1 MGIRIQKKTFST
13 ESVILEMKDLNSSV
27 GAIVTFTGFVRD
39 FYDDKEGKKLEQ
51 LELEHYAG
59 MTEKMLLKIELE
71 ANTRWILE
79 DIQII
84 HRIGPLL
91 PGDPIVLVA
100 VACKHRGDA
109 FDACHFIIDYLKVEA
124 PFWKKE
130 KTNMDEYW
138 VNDRKEDFLMKERW
152 GSVDGK
158 KTN

>member
-1 MGIRIQKKTFST
+1 MGIRIQKETFST
-13 ESVILEMKDLNSSV
+13 ENIISEMKDLNSSV
-27 GAIVTFTGFVRD
+27 GAVVTFTGFVRD
-39 FYDDKEGKKLEQ
+39 FYDDKAGKKLEQ

-84 HRIGPLL
+84 HRVGALL

-130 KTNMDEYW
+130 KTNIGEYW
-138 VNDRKEDFLMKERW
+138 VNDRKEDFLMKDRW
-152 GSVDGK
+152 GSVDSK
-158 KTN
+158 KN

>member
-1 MGIRIQKKTFST
+1 MGIRIQKETFST
-13 ESVILEMKDLNSSV
+13 ENIISEMKDLNSSV
-27 GAIVTFTGFVRD
+27 GAVVTFTGFVRD
-39 FYDDKEGKKLEQ
+39 FYDDKAGKKLEQ

-84 HRIGPLL
+84 HRVGALL

-130 KTNMDEYW
+130 KTNIGEYW
-138 VNDRKEDFLMKERW
+138 VNDRKEDLLMKDRW
-152 GSVDGK
+152 GSVDSK

>member
-1 MGIRIQKKTFST
+1 MGIRIQKETFST
-13 ESVILEMKDLNSSV
+13 ENIISGMKDLNSSV
-27 GAIVTFTGFVRD
+27 GAVVTFTGFVRD
-39 FYDDKEGKKLEQ
+39 FYDDKAGKKLEQ

-84 HRIGPLL
+84 HRVGALL

-130 KTNMDEYW
+130 KTNIGEYW
-138 VNDRKEDFLMKERW
+138 VNDRKEDFLMKDRW
-152 GSVDGK
+152 GSVDSK
-158 KTN
+158 KN

>member
-1 MGIRIQKKTFST
+1 MGIRIQKETFST
-13 ESVILEMKDLNSSV
+13 ENIISEMKDLNSSV

-39 FYDDKEGKKLEQ
+39 FYDDKEEKKLEQ

-84 HRIGPLL
+84 HRVGALL

-130 KTNMDEYW
+130 KTNIGEYW
-138 VNDRKEDFLMKERW
+138 VNDRKEDFLMKDRW
-152 GSVDGK
+152 GSVDSK

>member
-1 MGIRIQKKTFST
+1 MGIRIQKETFST
-13 ESVILEMKDLNSSV
+13 ENIISEMKDLNSSV
-27 GAIVTFTGFVRD
+27 GAVVTFTGFVRD
-39 FYDDKEGKKLEQ
+39 FYDDKAGKKLEQ
-51 LELEHYAG
+51 LELEHYAV

-84 HRIGPLL
+84 HRVGALL

-130 KTNMDEYW
+130 KTNIGEYW
-138 VNDRKEDFLMKERW
+138 VNDRKEDFLMKDRW
-152 GSVDGK
+152 GSVDSK
-158 KTN
+158 KN

>member
-84 HRIGPLL
+84 HRVGALL

-130 KTNMDEYW
+130 KTNIGEYW
-138 VNDRKEDFLMKERW
+138 VNDRKEDFLMKDRW
-152 GSVDGK
+152 GSVDSK

>member
-39 FYDDKEGKKLEQ
+39 FYDDKEEKKLEQ

-84 HRIGPLL
+84 HRVGALL

-130 KTNMDEYW
+130 KTNIGEYW
-138 VNDRKEDFLMKERW
+138 VNDRKEDFLMKDRW
-152 GSVDGK
+152 GSVDSK

>member
-39 FYDDKEGKKLEQ
+39 FYDDKEEKKLEQ

-84 HRIGPLL
+84 HRVGALL

-130 KTNMDEYW
+130 KTNIGEYW
-138 VNDRKEDFLMKERW
+138 VNDRKEDFLMKDRW
-152 GSVDGK
+152 GSVDSK
-158 KTN
+158 KN